1 MSSRRSRRQRTSSTT
16 SLLREDSRLRKK
28 IPTITKPDPAY
39 AATLQQGDREVR
51 GKEDEAQVTATKTGT
66 PAYDVDVDADRHE
79 SERVPE
85 GAVAPHQVSAESSD
99 PHTSLRAPVSARAL
113 SPTRKIDI
121 RVNAL
126 ERQEAALETCGVE
139 PAHVVRA
146 ALRRAVKGWQLSPVF
161 APVAEERRTRNTQWQ
176 ARTSLAVDAASLGVL
191 LRDHDPL
198 DVLSKWALIRGQV
211 EPRIWGEID
220 KILEEI
226 AVRAASPHEPHA
238 P

>member
-1 MSSRRSRRQRTSSTT
+1 M
-16 SLLREDSRLRKK
+16 RKK
-28 IPTITKPDPAY
+28 IPTITRPDPAY
-39 AATLQQGDREVR
+39 AATLQQGDREIP
-51 GKEDEAQVTATKTGT
+51 GKEDEAQVTEKETGT
-66 PAYDVDVDADRHE
+66 PVADVDADRHE

-85 GAVAPHQVSAESSD
+85 GAVAPHQVPAESSD
-99 PHTSLRAPVSARAL
+99 QHTSLRAPVSTATK

-126 ERQEAALETCGVE
+126 ERQEAALQTCGVE

-220 KILEEI
+220 AILEEI
-226 AVRAASPHEPHA
+226 AICAASPHEPNE

>member
-1 MSSRRSRRQRTSSTT
+1 M
-16 SLLREDSRLRKK
+16 RKK
-28 IPTITKPDPAY
+28 IPTITRPDPAY
-39 AATLQQGDREVR
+39 AATLQRGDREVP
-51 GKEDEAQVTATKTGT
+51 GKEEEEQVTATKTGT
-66 PAYDVDVDADRHE
+66 PAADVDADRHE

-85 GAVAPHQVSAESSD
+85 GAVAPHQFAAESSA
-99 PHTSLRAPVSARAL
+99 PHTSLRAPASARTL
-113 SPTRKIDI
+113 IPTRKIDI

-126 ERQEAALETCGVE
+126 ERQEAALEACGVE

-176 ARTSLAVDAASLGVL
+176 ARTSLAVNTATLDVL
-191 LRDHDPL
+191 LREHDPL

-211 EPRIWGEID
+211 EALIWGEID
-220 KILEEI
+220 AILEEI
-226 AVRAASPHEPHA
+226 AARTASPHDQPG

>member
-1 MSSRRSRRQRTSSTT
+1 M
-16 SLLREDSRLRKK
+16 RKK
-28 IPTITKPDPAY
+28 IPTITRPDPAY
-39 AATLQQGDREVR
+39 AATLQQGDREIP

-66 PAYDVDVDADRHE
+66 PAADVDVDADRHG
-79 SERVPE
+79 SELVPE
-85 GAVAPHQVSAESSD
+85 GAVAPHQVTAESSD
-99 PHTSLRAPVSARAL
+99 PHTGRRASVSARAL

-126 ERQEAALETCGVE
+126 ERQEAALQTCGVE

-176 ARTSLAVDAASLGVL
+176 ARTSLAVDRTSLAVL

-211 EPRIWGEID
+211 EPRIWAEID

-226 AVRAASPHEPHA
+226 AVRAASPHEP
-238 P
+238 

>member
-1 MSSRRSRRQRTSSTT
+1 M
-16 SLLREDSRLRKK
+16 RKK
-28 IPTITKPDPAY
+28 IPTITRPDPAY
-39 AATLQQGDREVR
+39 AATLQQGDREVP

-66 PAYDVDVDADRHE
+66 QATDVDADRHE

-85 GAVAPHQVSAESSD
+85 GAVAPHQVTAERSD

-161 APVAEERRTRNTQWQ
+161 APIAEERRTRNTQWQ
-176 ARTSLAVDAASLGVL
+176 ARTSLAVDAASLGML

-226 AVRAASPHEPHA
+226 AVRAASPHEQHTP
-238 P
+238 

>member
-1 MSSRRSRRQRTSSTT
+1 M
-16 SLLREDSRLRKK
+16 RKK
-28 IPTITKPDPAY
+28 IPTITRPDPAY
-39 AATLQQGDREVR
+39 AATLQQGDREVP
-51 GKEDEAQVTATKTGT
+51 GKEDEAQITATKTGT
-66 PAYDVDVDADRHE
+66 PAVDADVDADRHE
-79 SERVPE
+79 SECLPE
-85 GAVAPHQVSAESSD
+85 GAVAPHQVTAESSD

-211 EPRIWGEID
+211 EPRIWCEID

>member
-1 MSSRRSRRQRTSSTT
+1 M
-16 SLLREDSRLRKK
+16 RKK
-28 IPTITKPDPAY
+28 IPTITRPDPAY
-39 AATLQQGDREVR
+39 AATLQQGDREVP

-66 PAYDVDVDADRHE
+66 PAVDADRHE
-79 SERVPE
+79 SERAPE
-85 GAVAPHQVSAESSD
+85 SAVAPHQVSAESSD

-211 EPRIWGEID
+211 EPRIWAEID
-220 KILEEI
+220 RILDELNGNAEP
-226 AVRAASPHEPHA
+226 ASSRDGSGVAGEA
-238 P
+238 ERE

>member
-1 MSSRRSRRQRTSSTT
+1 
-16 SLLREDSRLRKK
+16 LRKK
-28 IPTITKPDPAY
+28 IPTITRTDPAY
-39 AATLQQGDREVR
+39 AATLQQGDREVP
-51 GKEDEAQVTATKTGT
+51 GKEDEEQGAETGT
-66 PAYDVDVDADRHE
+66 LAPIADAELRK
-79 SERVPE
+79 SERGPE
-85 GAVAPHQVSAESSD
+85 SAVAPHQVTAESSD

-126 ERQEAALETCGVE
+126 ERQEAALEACGVE

-211 EPRIWGEID
+211 EPRIWREID
-220 KILEEI
+220 RILEEI
-226 AVRAASPHEPHA
+226 AVRAASPHKAHA

>member
-1 MSSRRSRRQRTSSTT
+1 M
-16 SLLREDSRLRKK
+16 RKK
-28 IPTITKPDPAY
+28 IPTITRPDPAY
-39 AATLQQGDREVR
+39 AATLQQGDREVPE
-51 GKEDEAQVTATKTGT
+51 KEEEVQVTATKTGT
-66 PAYDVDVDADRHE
+66 PVADVGADRHE
-79 SERVPE
+79 SERAPKS
-85 GAVAPHQVSAESSD
+85 AVAPHQVTAESSD
-99 PHTSLRAPVSARAL
+99 PHTSLRTPVSARAL

-161 APVAEERRTRNTQWQ
+161 APIAEERRTRNTQWQ
-176 ARTSLAVDAASLGVL
+176 ARTSLAVDAASLGML

-226 AVRAASPHEPHA
+226 AVRAASPHEQHTP
-238 P
+238 

>member
-1 MSSRRSRRQRTSSTT
+1 M
-16 SLLREDSRLRKK
+16 RKK
-28 IPTITKPDPAY
+28 IPTITRPDPAY
-39 AATLQQGDREVR
+39 AATLQQGDREVPE
-51 GKEDEAQVTATKTGT
+51 KEEEVQVTATKTGT
-66 PAYDVDVDADRHE
+66 PVADVGADRHE
-79 SERVPE
+79 SERAPKS
-85 GAVAPHQVSAESSD
+85 AVAPHQVTAESSD

-146 ALRRAVKGWQLSPVF
+146 ALRRAVKGWQLSPIF
-161 APVAEERRTRNTQWQ
+161 APIAEERRTRNTQWQ
-176 ARTSLAVDAASLGVL
+176 ARTSLAVDAASLGML

-226 AVRAASPHEPHA
+226 AVRAASPHEQHTP
-238 P
+238 

>member
-1 MSSRRSRRQRTSSTT
+1 M
-16 SLLREDSRLRKK
+16 RKK
-28 IPTITKPDPAY
+28 IPTITRPDPAY
-39 AATLQQGDREVR
+39 AATLQQGDREVPE
-51 GKEDEAQVTATKTGT
+51 KEEEVQVTATKTG
-66 PAYDVDVDADRHE
+66 PPVADVGADRHE
-79 SERVPE
+79 SERAPKS
-85 GAVAPHQVSAESSD
+85 AVAPHQVTAESSD

-161 APVAEERRTRNTQWQ
+161 APIAEERRTRNTQWQ
-176 ARTSLAVDAASLGVL
+176 ARTSLAVDAASLGML

-226 AVRAASPHEPHA
+226 AVRAASPHEQHTP
-238 P
+238 

>member
-1 MSSRRSRRQRTSSTT
+1 
-16 SLLREDSRLRKK
+16 LLREDSRLRKK
-28 IPTITKPDPAY
+28 IPTITRPDPAY
-39 AATLQQGDREVR
+39 AATLQKGDREVP

-66 PAYDVDVDADRHE
+66 PAADVDVDVDAVRHE

-85 GAVAPHQVSAESSD
+85 GAVAPHQVTAESSD

-113 SPTRKIDI
+113 NPTRKIDI

-161 APVAEERRTRNTQWQ
+161 APVAEERRTRNTRWQ

-198 DVLSKWALIRGQV
+198 EVLSKWALIRGQV

-226 AVRAASPHEPHA
+226 AVRAASPHEP
-238 P
+238 

>member
-1 MSSRRSRRQRTSSTT
+1 M
-16 SLLREDSRLRKK
+16 RKK
-28 IPTITKPDPAY
+28 IPTITRPDPAY
-39 AATLQQGDREVR
+39 AATLQQGDPEVH

-66 PAYDVDVDADRHE
+66 PVADVDVDVDVDRQE
-79 SERVPE
+79 SERAPK
-85 GAVAPHQVSAESSD
+85 GAVAPHQVIAESSD

-126 ERQEAALETCGVE
+126 ERQEAALEICGVE

-161 APVAEERRTRNTQWQ
+161 APIAEERRTRNTQWQ
-176 ARTSLAVDAASLGVL
+176 ARTSLAVNAASLDVL
-191 LRDHDPL
+191 LREQDPL

-211 EPRIWGEID
+211 EPLIWGEID
-220 KILEEI
+220 AILDEI
-226 AVRAASPHEPHA
+226 AIRAASPHEPNA

>member
-1 MSSRRSRRQRTSSTT
+1 M
-16 SLLREDSRLRKK
+16 RKK
-28 IPTITKPDPAY
+28 IPTITRPDPAY
-39 AATLQQGDREVR
+39 AATLQQCDREVP
-51 GKEDEAQVTATKTGT
+51 GKDDEAQVTATKTGT
-66 PAYDVDVDADRHE
+66 PAVDLDADRNV
-79 SERVPE
+79 SERAPE
-85 GAVAPHQVSAESSD
+85 GAVAPHQVTAESSAL
-99 PHTSLRAPVSARAL
+99 HTSLRAPVSARAL
-113 SPTRKIDI
+113 NPTRKIDI

-126 ERQEAALETCGVE
+126 ERQEAALEICGVE

-226 AVRAASPHEPHA
+226 AVRAASQHEPNA

>member
-1 MSSRRSRRQRTSSTT
+1 M
-16 SLLREDSRLRKK
+16 RKK
-28 IPTITKPDPAY
+28 IPTITRPDPAY
-39 AATLQQGDREVR
+39 AATLQQGDRVIP
-51 GKEDEAQVTATKTGT
+51 GKEDEAQVTATKTST
-66 PAYDVDVDADRHE
+66 PAADVDRHE
-79 SERVPE
+79 SERAPE
-85 GAVAPHQVSAESSD
+85 SAAAPHQVTGESSD
-99 PHTSLRAPVSARAL
+99 PHTSPRAPESARAL

-139 PAHVVRA
+139 PAHVVRS

-161 APVAEERRTRNTQWQ
+161 APIAEERRTRNTQWQ

-226 AVRAASPHEPHA
+226 AVRAASPHEQHTP
-238 P
+238 

>member
-1 MSSRRSRRQRTSSTT
+1 M
-16 SLLREDSRLRKK
+16 RKK
-28 IPTITKPDPAY
+28 IPTITRPDPAY
-39 AATLQQGDREVR
+39 AATLQQGDREVPE
-51 GKEDEAQVTATKTGT
+51 KEEEVQVTATKTGT
-66 PAYDVDVDADRHE
+66 PVADVGADRHE
-79 SERVPE
+79 PERAPE
-85 GAVAPHQVSAESSD
+85 SAVAPHQVTAESSD

-161 APVAEERRTRNTQWQ
+161 APIAEERRTRNTQWQ
-176 ARTSLAVDAASLGVL
+176 ARTSLAVDAASLGML

-226 AVRAASPHEPHA
+226 AVRAASLHEPHA

>member
-1 MSSRRSRRQRTSSTT
+1 
-16 SLLREDSRLRKK
+16 LLREDSRLRKK
-28 IPTITKPDPAY
+28 IPTITRPDPAY
-39 AATLQQGDREVR
+39 AATLQQFDREVP

-66 PAYDVDVDADRHE
+66 PAVDADVDADRHK
-79 SERVPE
+79 SECVPE
-85 GAVAPHQVSAESSD
+85 GAVAPHQVTGESSD
-99 PHTSLRAPVSARAL
+99 PHTSLNAPVSTATK

-146 ALRRAVKGWQLSPVF
+146 ALRRAVKDWQLSPVF

-176 ARTSLAVDAASLGVL
+176 ARTSLAVNAESLDVL
-191 LRDHDPL
+191 LREQDPL

-211 EPRIWGEID
+211 EPLIWGEID
-220 KILEEI
+220 AILEEI
-226 AVRAASPHEPHA
+226 AIRAASPHEPNA

>member
-1 MSSRRSRRQRTSSTT
+1 M
-16 SLLREDSRLRKK
+16 RKK
-28 IPTITKPDPAY
+28 IPTITRPDPAY
-39 AATLQQGDREVR
+39 AATLQKGDREVP

-66 PAYDVDVDADRHE
+66 PAADVDVDVDAVRHE

-85 GAVAPHQVSAESSD
+85 GAVAPHQVTAESSD

-113 SPTRKIDI
+113 NPTRKIDI

-161 APVAEERRTRNTQWQ
+161 APVAEERRTRNTRWQ

-198 DVLSKWALIRGQV
+198 EVLSKWALIRGQV

-226 AVRAASPHEPHA
+226 AVRAASPHEP
-238 P
+238 

>member
-1 MSSRRSRRQRTSSTT
+1 M
-16 SLLREDSRLRKK
+16 RKK
-28 IPTITKPDPAY
+28 IPTITRPDPAY
-39 AATLQQGDREVR
+39 AATLQQGDREVP
-51 GKEDEAQVTATKTGT
+51 GKEEEVQVTATKTGT
-66 PAYDVDVDADRHE
+66 PVADVGADRHE
-79 SERVPE
+79 SERAPE
-85 GAVAPHQVSAESSD
+85 SAVAPHQITEESSD

-126 ERQEAALETCGVE
+126 ERQEAALQTCGVE

-226 AVRAASPHEPHA
+226 SARAASPHEQHTP
-238 P
+238 

>member
-1 MSSRRSRRQRTSSTT
+1 MSSRRLKRRRTFSTT
-16 SLLREDSRLRKK
+16 FLLREDSRLRKK
-28 IPTITKPDPAY
+28 IPTITRPDPAY
-39 AATLQQGDREVR
+39 AATLQQGDREVP

-66 PAYDVDVDADRHE
+66 PAADVDADRHE
-79 SERVPE
+79 SECVPE
-85 GAVAPHQVSAESSD
+85 GAMAPHQVTAESSD
-99 PHTSLRAPVSARAL
+99 PHTNLNAPVSTATK

-126 ERQEAALETCGVE
+126 ERQEAALEICGVE

-176 ARTSLAVDAASLGVL
+176 ARTSLAVNAASLDVL
-191 LRDHDPL
+191 LREQDPL

-226 AVRAASPHEPHA
+226 AVRAASPHEP
-238 P
+238 

>member
-1 MSSRRSRRQRTSSTT
+1 
-16 SLLREDSRLRKK
+16 
-28 IPTITKPDPAY
+28 
-39 AATLQQGDREVR
+39 
-51 GKEDEAQVTATKTGT
+51 
-66 PAYDVDVDADRHE
+66 
-79 SERVPE
+79 
-85 GAVAPHQVSAESSD
+85 
-99 PHTSLRAPVSARAL
+99 L

-126 ERQEAALETCGVE
+126 ERQEAALEACGVE

-146 ALRRAVKGWQLSPVF
+146 ALRRAVKGWQLTPVF

-176 ARTSLAVDAASLGVL
+176 ARTSLAVDAASLSVL

-220 KILEEI
+220 RILEEI
-226 AVRAASPHEPHA
+226 AVRAASPHEQHTP
-238 P
+238 

>member
-1 MSSRRSRRQRTSSTT
+1 M
-16 SLLREDSRLRKK
+16 RKK
-28 IPTITKPDPAY
+28 IPTIARPDPAY
-39 AATLQQGDREVR
+39 AATLQQGDREVP

-66 PAYDVDVDADRHE
+66 PAADVDVDADRHE
-79 SERVPE
+79 SERAPE
-85 GAVAPHQVSAESSD
+85 GAVAPHQVTAESSG
-99 PHTSLRAPVSARAL
+99 PHTSLRAPVSAGAL
-113 SPTRKIDI
+113 NPTRKIDI

-220 KILEEI
+220 AILDELAI
-226 AVRAASPHEPHA
+226 AAAQNTNTDEATRGS
-238 P
+238 

>member
-1 MSSRRSRRQRTSSTT
+1 MSSRRSRRRRTSSTIF
-16 SLLREDSRLRKK
+16 LLREDSRLRKK
-28 IPTITKPDPAY
+28 IPTITRPDPAY
-39 AATLQQGDREVR
+39 AATLQQGDREIP

-66 PAYDVDVDADRHE
+66 PAADVDADRHE
-79 SERVPE
+79 SERVPA
-85 GAVAPHQVSAESSD
+85 GTVAPHQVTAESSD
-99 PHTSLRAPVSARAL
+99 PHTNLRAPLSARAL
-113 SPTRKIDI
+113 NPTRKIDI

-226 AVRAASPHEPHA
+226 AVRAASPHEP
-238 P
+238 

>member
-28 IPTITKPDPAY
+28 IPTITRPDPAY
-39 AATLQQGDREVR
+39 TATLQQCDREVP

-66 PAYDVDVDADRHE
+66 SAVDADADRNV

-85 GAVAPHQVSAESSD
+85 GAAAPHQVSAESSD
-99 PHTSLRAPVSARAL
+99 PHTSLRAPLSARAL
-113 SPTRKIDI
+113 RPTRKIDI

-146 ALRRAVKGWQLSPVF
+146 ALRRAVKGWQLLPVF

-226 AVRAASPHEPHA
+226 ADRAASPHEPHA

>member
-1 MSSRRSRRQRTSSTT
+1 MSSRRSRRRRTSSTIF
-16 SLLREDSRLRKK
+16 LLREDSRLRKK
-28 IPTITKPDPAY
+28 IPTITRPDPAY
-39 AATLQQGDREVR
+39 AATLQQGDREIP

-66 PAYDVDVDADRHE
+66 PAADVDADRHE
-79 SERVPE
+79 SERVPA
-85 GAVAPHQVSAESSD
+85 GTVAPHQVTAESSD

-126 ERQEAALETCGVE
+126 ERQEAALQACGVE

-161 APVAEERRTRNTQWQ
+161 APIAEERRTRNTQWQ

-226 AVRAASPHEPHA
+226 AVRAASPHEP
-238 P
+238 